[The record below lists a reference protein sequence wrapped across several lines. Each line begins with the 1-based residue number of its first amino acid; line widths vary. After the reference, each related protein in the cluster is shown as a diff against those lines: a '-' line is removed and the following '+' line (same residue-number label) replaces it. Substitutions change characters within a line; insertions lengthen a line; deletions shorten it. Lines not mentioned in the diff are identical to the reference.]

1 MAKKKKKTMKL
12 NGQIRSFFGGEAF
25 DEGIIRVPTET
36 LVAMAHHIGIFDGT
50 TNKEMLIK
58 IFRRLWSQEED
69 DNRELIVDFFVYN
82 GKKYPNPTPR
92 EKPHEKSERI
102 DELLVNMELSKEEY
116 TALLESFDEVRTR
129 KITPEKIAS
138 KLEHIRYVAKRTQME
153 KALEGKFDYNDALEF
168 YASIVYEIGNE
179 RFTKIHVLKTQQL
192 DSDTLR
198 TSTIDDLVAYIQTLK
213 TKAHESKQAQISSF
227 LGQIKLDSHRYLTH
241 SEIISALKGAPPS
254 NSNMYF
260 PLTMETLQR
269 ILPTHAVG
277 IEFVGDELLIQ
288 YAQAIALPHR
298 DEPLMHTAHI
308 QLSHYEIAKLIWEES
323 DLVFDTQFELQG
335 GQIKQVFLS
344 ELDVLAQECREHAKL
359 LELTNELLY
368 GFVYD
373 ALLPYLHDTLHIS
386 AKIHKRAMFAF
397 DRAISHELLK
407 KQRQQLL
414 ARTVRDFKNL
424 FPLAR
429 SLRRRLI
436 FHTGPTNSGKT
447 YRAMEALQKAGTGYY
462 LAPLRLLALEGYE
475 ELKERGMRASL
486 ITGEEQ
492 IVDEDATHISSTIE
506 MLSFES
512 EVDVCVI
519 DEVQMI
525 GDRDRG
531 WAWANAII
539 GAPAKTVIMTG
550 SDNAREAIEAL
561 AQYLGEPLDIIEF
574 ERKNPLELMQSAVS
588 IEHIEPQSAII
599 AFTRSNALRLKQQ
612 LSKTYA
618 TSIIYGNLSPEVR
631 REEARRF
638 REGETQVLVA
648 TDAIAMGLN
657 LPIKTILFSKADKFD
672 GQNQRDL
679 TPSEVHQISGRAGRY
694 GLEEKGFVGALD
706 NGILKKITAVYT
718 KKDEVI
724 KIPFNVMAN
733 FDHIQLVSTILEE
746 KSLSN
751 IIEFFVENM
760 TFEGPFVAINL
771 ESMAE
776 AAKIVDKY
784 DLDMRT
790 KYILS
795 TAPLSTRSPIVMG
808 AYERY
813 VRALAQAKP
822 IAYVPPRSLGA
833 FAQTTDELQDAEDQI
848 KEISLYLWLS
858 YRLGEFFVDSE
869 KARNFRGEL
878 NRFIENSLKQS
889 HFVSRCKTCSK
900 PLAPGSEFSI
910 CQSCF
915 YNLNRAKRGPKEGE
929 AKRGGFTKK
938 EDNIKDKAPRRS
950 KAFR

>member
-12 NGQIRSFFGGEAF
+12 NGQMRSFFGGEAF
-25 DEGIIRVPTET
+25 DEGIVRVPTET
-36 LVAMAHHIGIFDGT
+36 LVAMAHNMGIFDGT
-50 TNKEMLIK
+50 TNSEVLIK
-58 IFRRLWSQEED
+58 MFRRLWSQEED
-69 DNRELIVDFFVYN
+69 DNRELIVDFFIHN
-82 GKKYPNPTPR
+82 GKRYPNPNPR

-102 DELLVNMELSKEEY
+102 DELLSNFSLTHEEH
-116 TALLESFDEVRTR
+116 TALLSSFDEVRTR
-129 KITPEKIAS
+129 KITPDKIAA

-168 YASIVYEIGNE
+168 YASIRYEIGDGK
-179 RFTKIHVLKTQQL
+179 FTKIHVLKTQQL

-198 TSTIDDLVAYIQTLK
+198 TSTIEDLVAYIQTLK
-213 TKAHESKQAQISSF
+213 TKAHEAKQAQISTF
-227 LGQIKLDSHRYLTH
+227 LGQIKLNSHRYLTR

-254 NSNMYF
+254 NTTLFF
-260 PLTMETLQR
+260 PLTMETLKR
-269 ILPTHAVG
+269 ILPSHAVG
-277 IEFVGDELLIQ
+277 IEFVGDELLIE
-288 YAQAIALPHR
+288 YSQAISLPHR
-298 DEPLMHTAHI
+298 DEPLMHTTHI

-323 DLVFDTQFELQG
+323 PLVFDAQFELQG
-335 GQIKQVFLS
+335 GQIKRVFLS
-344 ELDVLAQECREHAKL
+344 ELEALVQECREHAVL
-359 LELTNELLY
+359 LALDNKLLY
-368 GFVYD
+368 GLVYD
-373 ALLPYLHDTLHIS
+373 ALLPFLHETLHIS
-386 AKIHKRAMFAF
+386 SKIHKRTMFTF
-397 DRAISHELLK
+397 DRIISHELLK

-447 YRAMEALQKAGTGYY
+447 YTAMKALQKAGTGYY

-475 ELKERGMRASL
+475 ELKDRGACASL

-550 SDNAREAIEAL
+550 SDNAREAVEAL
-561 AQYLGEPLDIIEF
+561 AHCLGEPLEIIEF
-574 ERKNPLELMQSAVS
+574 ERKNPLVLMNYS
-588 IEHIEPQSAII
+588 IAIDKIEPQSAII

-718 KKDEVI
+718 KKDEII

-784 DLDMRT
+784 DLEMRT

-889 HFVSRCKTCSK
+889 HFVARCKTCSK
-900 PLAPGSEFSI
+900 PLAVGSEFSI

-915 YNLNRAKRGPKEGE
+915 YNLNRAKRGSKEGVG
-929 AKRGGFTKK
+929 RQK
-938 EDNIKDKAPRRS
+938 ENSTTEKHPRRS

>member
-1 MAKKKKKTMKL
+1 MAKKKKKIMKL
-12 NGQIRSFFGGEAF
+12 NQQIRHFFGDEAL
-25 DEGIIRVPTET
+25 DEGITRVPTET
-36 LVAMAHHIGIFDGT
+36 LVAMAHNLGIFDGT
-50 TNKEMLIK
+50 TDKETLVK
-58 IFRRLWSQEED
+58 TFRRLWSEGEG
-69 DNRELIVDFFVYN
+69 DNRELMVDFFTHN
-82 GKKYPNPTPR
+82 GKVYPNPAPR

-102 DELLVNMELSKEEY
+102 DELLAGMELSAQEH
-116 TALLESFDEVRTR
+116 TALLSSFDEVRTR

-138 KLEHIRYVAKRTQME
+138 KLEHIRFVAKRATLE
-153 KALEGKFDYNDALEF
+153 KALEGKFDYNDALEL

-179 RFTKIHVLKTQQL
+179 RFTKIHILKTQQL

-198 TSTIDDLVAYIQTLK
+198 TSTVDDLVAYIQTLK
-213 TKAHESKQAQISSF
+213 TKASEAKQAQISAF
-227 LGQIKLDSHRYLTH
+227 LGQIKLDSHRYLTRA
-241 SEIISALKGAPPS
+241 EIINALKGAPPS
-254 NSNMYF
+254 NSNMFF
-260 PLTMETLQR
+260 PLTMETLGR
-269 ILPTHAVG
+269 ILPSQAVG
-277 IEFVGDELLIQ
+277 LEFVGDELLIE
-288 YAQAIALPHR
+288 YSQAIALPYHG
-298 DEPLMHTAHI
+298 EPLMHTAHI
-308 QLSHYEIAKLIWEES
+308 QLSNYEIAKLIWEEQ
-323 DLVFDTQFELQG
+323 DLVFDAQFELQG
-335 GQIKQVFLS
+335 GQIKRVFLD
-344 ELDVLAQECREHAKL
+344 ELEVLVQECREHAVL
-359 LELTNELLY
+359 LSLETSVLY
-368 GFVYD
+368 TLVYE
-373 ALLPYLHDTLHIS
+373 ALLPYLHESLHIS
-386 AKIHKRAMFAF
+386 SKIHKRTMFAF

-447 YRAMEALQKAGTGYY
+447 YTAMEALRRAGTGYY

-475 ELKERGMRASL
+475 ELRERGVGASL

-550 SDNAREAIEAL
+550 SDNAREAVEAL
-561 AQYLGEPLDIIEF
+561 ALYLGEPLEIVEF
-574 ERKNPLELMQSAVS
+574 ERKNPLELMTNAVS
-588 IEHIEPQSAII
+588 IDHIEPQSAII

-733 FDHIQLVSTILEE
+733 FDHVQLVSTILEE

-776 AAKIVDKY
+776 AAAIVDKF

-813 VRALAQAKP
+813 VRSLAQAKP
-822 IAYVPPRSLGA
+822 IAYIPPRSLGA
-833 FAQTTDELQDAEDQI
+833 FAQTTEELQDAEDQI

-889 HFVSRCKTCSK
+889 HFVPRCKTCGK
-900 PLAPGSEFSI
+900 PLAVGSEFSI

-915 YNLNRAKRGPKEGE
+915 YNLNRAKRGANVGEGKRKESP
-929 AKRGGFTKK
+929 KRGDSARDT
-938 EDNIKDKAPRRS
+938 APRRS
-950 KAFR
+950 RAFR

>member
-12 NGQIRSFFGGEAF
+12 NGQIRSFFGGEPF
-25 DEGIIRVPTET
+25 DEGVVRVPTET

-50 TNKEMLIK
+50 TNKESLIK

-69 DNRELIVDFFVYN
+69 DNRELIVDFFIHN
-82 GKKYPNPTPR
+82 EKRYPNPQPR
-92 EKPHEKSERI
+92 EKPHEKRERI
-102 DELLVNMELSKEEY
+102 DELLANMELSKEEY
-116 TALLESFDEVRTR
+116 VALLESFDEVRTR

-138 KLEHIRYVAKRTQME
+138 KLEHIRFVSKRATLE
-153 KALEGKFDYNDALEF
+153 KALDGKFDYNDALEF
-168 YASIVYEIGNE
+168 YASIIYEIGDE
-179 RFTKIHVLKTQQL
+179 KFSKIHVLKTAQL

-198 TSTIDDLVAYIQTLK
+198 TSALDDLVVYIQTLK
-213 TKAHESKQAQISSF
+213 TKAHEAKQAQISAF
-227 LGQIKLDSHRYLTH
+227 LGHIKLDSHRYLKR
-241 SEIISALKGAPPS
+241 SEIISALKGSPPS
-254 NSNMYF
+254 NSNMFF

-269 ILPTHAVG
+269 ILPSQAVG
-277 IEFVGDELLIQ
+277 LEFVGDELLIE
-288 YAQAIALPHR
+288 YSQAIVLPYR

-323 DLVFDTQFELQG
+323 DLVFDEQFEIQG
-335 GQIKQVFLS
+335 GQIRRVFLG
-344 ELDVLAQECREHAKL
+344 ELDALVQECAQYAKL
-359 LELTNELLY
+359 LGLTNEQLY
-368 GFVYD
+368 ALTYD
-373 ALLPYLHDTLHIS
+373 ALLPYLHESLHIS
-386 AKIHKRAMFAF
+386 AKIQKRTLFAF
-397 DRAISHELLK
+397 ERAISHELLK

-447 YRAMEALQKAGTGYY
+447 YTAMEALRQAGTGYY

-475 ELKERGMRASL
+475 ELRERGVSASL

-550 SDNAREAIEAL
+550 SDNAREAVEAL
-561 AQYLGEPLDIIEF
+561 ARYLGEPLEIVEF
-574 ERKNPLELMQSAVS
+574 ERKNPLELMPNAVS
-588 IEHIEPQSAII
+588 IDNIQPQSAII

-694 GLEEKGFVGALD
+694 GMEEKGFVGALD
-706 NGILKKITAVYT
+706 NTILKKITAVYT
-718 KKDEVI
+718 KSDEVI

-733 FDHIQLVSTILEE
+733 FDHVQLVSTILEE

-751 IIEFFVENM
+751 IIEFFVDNM

-771 ESMAE
+771 ESMGQ
-776 AAKIVDKY
+776 AAAIVDKF

-822 IAYVPPRSLGA
+822 IAYIPPRSLGA
-833 FAQTTDELQDAEDQI
+833 YAQTTEELQDAEDQI

-889 HFVSRCKTCSK
+889 HFVPRCKTCSK
-900 PLAPGSEFSI
+900 PLAIGSEFSI

-915 YNLNRAKRGPKEGE
+915 VNLNRAKRGSKEGDVRRSDPS
-929 AKRGGFTKK
+929 KRG
-938 EDNIKDKAPRRS
+938 DASRDKTPRRS